1 MHDVLININNHAS
14 TVIAGLDNHK
24 GMRGTKKRVRNT
36 ENMVGLSIH
45 DNILSKY
52 SFASGFLK
60 AKTYNSWV

>member
-24 GMRGTKKRVRNT
+24 VMRGTKKKVRNT
-36 ENMVGLSIH
+36 ENMVGLSIRM
-45 DNILSKY
+45 NILSKY
-52 SFASGFLK
+52 SFASEFLK